1 MKNETRQY
9 PKSTVRNNSAIQT
22 DLWNFK
28 FQALVTSLLHHI
40 REEDE
45 DERHESKG
53 VYIDFQK
60 LK

>member
-22 DLWNFK
+22 DLWNLK
-28 FQALVTSLLHHI
+28 FQALVDSLLHHI
-40 REEDE
+40 REEEGDE
-45 DERHESKG
+45 HHESKG